1 MAASASTAVRFLQR
15 IYIYKLLCKAL
26 APEVVVPDA
35 GRGCEFGVGELQPG
49 SLALGQSSE
58 LLGFCPA
65 QNKHQVRAR
74 RDFKQTQLLMRSQLK
89 LLMLFDRSACLSCRD
104 MISCT
109 T

>member
-1 MAASASTAVRFLQR
+1 MAASASRAVRFLQR

-35 GRGCEFGVGELQPG
+35 GGGSEFGVWGLPPG
-49 SLALGQSSE
+49 SLALLHSSV
-58 LLGFCPA
+58 LLEVCPA
-65 QNKHQVRAR
+65 LNKHLVRAR
-74 RDFKQTQLLMRSQLK
+74 RDFKQTQLLICSQLK
-89 LLMLFDRSACLSCRD
+89 SLMLIDRSACLSCRD